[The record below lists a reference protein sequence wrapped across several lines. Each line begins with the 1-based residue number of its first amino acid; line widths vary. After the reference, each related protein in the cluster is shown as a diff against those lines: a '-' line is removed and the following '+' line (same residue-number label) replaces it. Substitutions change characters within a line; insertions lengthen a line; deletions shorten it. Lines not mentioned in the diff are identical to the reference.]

1 MPILGNFP
9 SGGGGGTGGLTLAA
23 VTDIQT
29 LAAAGKVYVKW
40 TDPDD
45 LVVAGST
52 LAAWGGTL
60 LVRKAGSA
68 PVSRRDGT
76 VVLDSKTRNAYQ
88 NEYFCDSGLTDGV
101 AYYYKF
107 FPYTTQGSYTDSADD
122 EFSKTPAPVAVGDV
136 SSMSAIAAGNGKLA
150 LKWTDPS
157 ATVVNDGVTLATW
170 AKTTV
175 VVKAG
180 GYATDPDDADAAY
193 RLAVTTRNQYA
204 SSPLTVTGLENGVTY
219 YVSFFP
225 VSTDGAVNT
234 NTANRIT
241 GIPDRLKISTV
252 PSQSGTL
259 TYNGNSQ
266 SPIWS
271 DYDANKMT
279 IGNQTAGVNAGSYTA
294 QFTPKDDYC
303 WSDGSTTAKNVTWTI
318 GKKAGTL
325 TVSPTSI
332 SLDKDN
338 PSATFTI
345 GGEHDG
351 TVSVSITSGSDI
363 MTISKSGNV
372 VTVTNKNQA
381 TGSGAIKV
389 SCAAGTNYT
398 APSDVSVPVT
408 AKFVT
413 IYGVQ
418 WDGTS
423 TTALTR
429 TDAAAGFTN
438 PVPAVS
444 NGTGS
449 SPFDNLL
456 PWSGMTRITDSVAG
470 ELVAIPKF
478 WYKFTKSGNT
488 LKLQIADG
496 QVDGFFVSPA
506 HADRGDGNG
515 ERDIVYVGRYHCA
528 SGYKS
533 TTGVAQQTNI
543 TRSTARTNIH
553 NLGTTI
559 WQFDY
564 AMRLTIQILYLVEF
578 ADWNSQTKIGYG
590 CSASGSKVNN
600 GQTDAMQYHTGTTA
614 ANRTTYGF
622 TQYRYI
628 EGLWDNVYDWMDG
641 CYYNSSGMNIILNPN
656 NFSDSANGT
665 SIGTPPRGWISAFN
679 VVESGGVQW
688 LCPSG
693 NSGSDSTYIPDIWDF
708 YASGPCLYCGGSYGR
723 DLGRGLFC
731 VYCYGTS
738 GSVANIGCRLQK
750 LP

>member
-101 AYYYKF
+101 TYYYKF

-180 GYATDPDDADAAY
+180 GYATDPDDANAAY

-325 TVSPTSI
+325 TVSLTL
-332 SLDKDN
+332 SL
-338 PSATFTI
+338 
-345 GGEHDG
+345 
-351 TVSVSITSGSDI
+351 
-363 MTISKSGNV
+363 
-372 VTVTNKNQA
+372 
-381 TGSGAIKV
+381 
-389 SCAAGTNYT
+389 
-398 APSDVSVPVT
+398 
-408 AKFVT
+408 
-413 IYGVQ
+413 
-418 WDGTS
+418 
-423 TTALTR
+423 
-429 TDAAAGFTN
+429 
-438 PVPAVS
+438 
-444 NGTGS
+444 
-449 SPFDNLL
+449 
-456 PWSGMTRITDSVAG
+456 
-470 ELVAIPKF
+470 
-478 WYKFTKSGNT
+478 
-488 LKLQIADG
+488 
-496 QVDGFFVSPA
+496 
-506 HADRGDGNG
+506 
-515 ERDIVYVGRYHCA
+515 
-528 SGYKS
+528 
-533 TTGVAQQTNI
+533 
-543 TRSTARTNIH
+543 IH
-553 NLGTTI
+553 I
-559 WQFDY
+559 
-564 AMRLTIQILYLVEF
+564 
-578 ADWNSQTKIGYG
+578 
-590 CSASGSKVNN
+590 
-600 GQTDAMQYHTGTTA
+600 
-614 ANRTTYGF
+614 
-622 TQYRYI
+622 
-628 EGLWDNVYDWMDG
+628 
-641 CYYNSSGMNIILNPN
+641 
-656 NFSDSANGT
+656 
-665 SIGTPPRGWISAFN
+665 
-679 VVESGGVQW
+679 
-688 LCPSG
+688 
-693 NSGSDSTYIPDIWDF
+693 
-708 YASGPCLYCGGSYGR
+708 
-723 DLGRGLFC
+723 
-731 VYCYGTS
+731 
-738 GSVANIGCRLQK
+738 
-750 LP
+750 